1 MADEPH
7 VIRGINWR
15 ETFPFTNIF
24 RSFRVAI
31 HPSKILLALAGLLL
45 IYIGGRVLDGLW
57 ANQHLAVEHEISLY
71 QQSLGK
77 DNPSRA
83 FEEARKEARQN
94 AVNNYAEALM
104 VLNKSELKT
113 HTDRLKAAR
122 NGEYFGELKKFL
134 LDERKRA
141 VEAAHKRF
149 DNAKPKNDEERV
161 AAQKALDQSIRTAY
175 DEVAEN
181 YRVIDNIHGRGLF
194 ITLFDYEVAQV
205 NNVMQGVYN
214 GNWLAAG
221 GVVGSITSF
230 FTIGPSWLLSQH
242 LLYFVLFTI
251 WFLIIWAIFGGAVAR
266 IAAVHVA
273 RDEKISVRQALKF
286 SAGKVLSFIFAPII
300 PLVIVLIV
308 GLLVTLVSLLG
319 NIPWIGPILIG
330 VPFALALAA
339 GFVMTLVLIGTVAG
353 FDLMYPT
360 IAVEGSDAFDAIS
373 RSFSY
378 IYARP
383 WRLLFYTAVAIIYGA
398 LTYLF
403 VRLFIYLVLS
413 MTHSFVDLGMFAQAA
428 STRELWSTMWPAP
441 GSIWKLPYEPSIL
454 TLNLGE
460 GIGSW
465 FVSLWVYLTIALIG
479 AFAISFYFSSN
490 TIIYYLM
497 RREVDAT
504 ELDDVY
510 VEQLEDDF
518 SEAAPATAAADA
530 PAAPAATAPAPA
542 PAAEPAPA
550 PPPPAGAEGQAPS
563 DGSSNPA

>member
-31 HPSKILLALAGLLL
+31 HPSKILLALVGLLL

-57 ANQHLAVEHEISLY
+57 LDRHLAVDGEIALY
-71 QQSLGK
+71 QQSMNR
-77 DNPSRA
+77 DDPARA
-83 FEEARKEARQN
+83 FEEARKEARQKT
-94 AVNNYAEALM
+94 VENYAGALAA
-104 VLNKSELKT
+104 LDKSELKT
-113 HTDRLKAAR
+113 RTDRLKAAR
-122 NGEYFGELKKFL
+122 EGEYFGELKKYL

-141 VEAAHKRF
+141 IESADKAYA
-149 DNAKPKNDEERV
+149 NAKPKNDEERQQAKKNHDENIREIYDS
-161 AAQKALDQSIRTAY
+161 AADS
-175 DEVAEN
+175 
-181 YRVIDNIHGRGLF
+181 YRMIDSIHGRGLF
-194 ITLFDYEVAQV
+194 ITLFDYEVSQV

-214 GNWLAAG
+214 GNWLVAG
-221 GVVGSITSF
+221 GVVGSIVNF
-230 FTIGPSWLLSQH
+230 FTVGPSWLLSQH

-251 WFLIIWAIFGGAVAR
+251 WFLIVWAIFGGAVAR

-300 PLVIVLIV
+300 PLVIILVL
-308 GLLVTLVSLLG
+308 GLLVTVVALLG

-330 VPFALALAA
+330 VPFVLALAA

-403 VRLFIYLVLS
+403 VRLFIYMVLGI
-413 MTHSFVDLGMFAQAA
+413 THSFVDLGMFAQAA
-428 STRELWSTMWPAP
+428 TTRDLWTTMWPAP
-441 GSIWKLPYEPSIL
+441 TSLWKLPYDPAVLSM
-454 TLNLGE
+454 NMGE
-460 GIGSW
+460 SVGSW
-465 FVSLWVYLTIALIG
+465 FVALWVYLTIALIG
-479 AFAISFYFSSN
+479 AFAISFYFSAN

-518 SEAAPATAAADA
+518 SEAAPVTATPAAATT
-530 PAAPAATAPAPA
+530 PAAT
-542 PAAEPAPA
+542 EST
-550 PPPPAGAEGQAPS
+550 PPPAQSSAPTEEPKRP
-563 DGSSNPA
+563 DEPSNPA

>member
-7 VIRGINWR
+7 VIRGIDWR

-31 HPSKILLALAGLLL
+31 HPSKILLALVGLLL

-57 ANQHLAVEHEISLY
+57 LDRHLAVDGEIAIY
-71 QQSLGK
+71 QQSLDK
-77 DNPSRA
+77 DNPGKA
-83 FEEARKEARQN
+83 FEEARKAARQRT
-94 AVNNYAEALM
+94 VETYAGALSA
-104 VLNKSELKT
+104 LEKSELKT
-113 HTDRLKAAR
+113 HTDRVKAAR
-122 NGEYFGELKKFL
+122 EGEYFGELKKYL

-141 VEAAHKRF
+141 IEAANKAF
-149 DNAKPKNDEERV
+149 ANAKPKNDEEREL
-161 AAQKALDQSIRTAY
+161 AKKKHDQSIREIY
-175 DEVAEN
+175 DETADR
-181 YRVIDNIHGRGLF
+181 YRMIDSIHGRGLF
-194 ITLFDYEVAQV
+194 ITLFDYEVSQV
-205 NNVMQGVYN
+205 NNVMQGVYS
-214 GNWLAAG
+214 GNWLVSG
-221 GVVGSITSF
+221 GVVTSVINF
-230 FTIGPSWLLSQH
+230 FTVGPCWLLSQH

-251 WFLIIWAIFGGAVAR
+251 WFLIVWSIFGGAVAR

-286 SAGKVLSFIFAPII
+286 SASKVLSFIFAPII
-300 PLVIVLIV
+300 PLVIIVIV
-308 GLLVTLVSLLG
+308 GLLVTVVALLG
-319 NIPWIGPILIG
+319 NIPWIGPILVG

-383 WRLLFYTAVAIIYGA
+383 WRLLFYTAVAIVYGA

-403 VRLFIYLVLS
+403 VRLFIYMVLG

-428 STRELWSTMWPAP
+428 STRELWTTMWPAP
-441 GSIWKLPYEPSIL
+441 SNLWKLPYDPTMLSM
-454 TLNLGE
+454 NLGE
-460 GIGSW
+460 SIGSW
-465 FVSLWVYLTIALIG
+465 FVALWVYLTIALIG
-479 AFAISFYFSSN
+479 AFAISFYFSAN

-518 SEAAPATAAADA
+518 SEAAPVT
-530 PAAPAATAPAPA
+530 AAPAAT
-542 PAAEPAPA
+542 PAAADPT
-550 PPPPAGAEGQAPS
+550 PPPAQPS
-563 DGSSNPA
+563 PVPDEQTRPDEPSNPA

>member
-31 HPSKILLALAGLLL
+31 HPSKILLALLGLLL

-57 ANQHLAVEHEISLY
+57 LDRYLAVDHEIALY
-71 QQSLGK
+71 QQSMDK
-77 DNPSRA
+77 DDPSRA
-83 FEEARKEARQN
+83 FEEARKDARQKT
-94 AVNNYAEALM
+94 VENYAGALG
-104 VLNKSELKT
+104 VLDKSELKT
-113 HTDRLKAAR
+113 RTDRLKSAR
-122 NGEYFGELKKFL
+122 EGEYFGELKKYL
-134 LDERKRA
+134 LDERQRA
-141 VEAAHKRF
+141 VDAANKAF
-149 DNAKPKNDEERV
+149 ANAKPKNDEERLAV
-161 AAQKALDQSIRTAY
+161 QKHRDQSIREIY
-175 DEVAEN
+175 DEAAVS
-181 YRVIDNIHGRGLF
+181 YRSIDAIHGRGLF

-221 GVVGSITSF
+221 GVVASTINF
-230 FTIGPSWLLSQH
+230 FTVGPSWLLSQH
-242 LLYFVLFTI
+242 LLYFVLFVI

-273 RDEKISVRQALKF
+273 RDEKISVRQAVKF

-300 PLVIVLIV
+300 PLVIIVIV

-383 WRLLFYTAVAIIYGA
+383 WRLLFYTAVAIMYGA

-403 VRLFIYLVLS
+403 VRLFIYTVLGL
-413 MTHSFVDLGMFAQAA
+413 THSFVDLGMFAQAA

-441 GSIWKLPYEPSIL
+441 ANLWKLPYDPTMLSM
-454 TLNLGE
+454 NLGE
-460 GIGSW
+460 SIGSW
-465 FVSLWVYLTIALIG
+465 FVALWVYLTIALIG
-479 AFAISFYFSSN
+479 AFAISFYFSAN

-510 VEQLEDDF
+510 LEQLEDDF
-518 SEAAPATAAADA
+518 SESAPVTTA
-530 PAAPAATAPAPA
+530 PTTPAATENPPTPAALAPAVESTP
-542 PAAEPAPA
+542 PPA
-550 PPPPAGAEGQAPS
+550 PPEGQNPS
-563 DGSSNPA
+563 DGTSNPA